1 MAVSGGAKAE
11 NPRVDGTDARFH
23 ALVSQR
29 QRNTLEERDS
39 EGSNPSAATTSASY
53 PNRQRNTAQTRDS
66 QGSNPWGATTGYSA
80 AWLAHSSG
88 RREVVGSNPTT
99 PTTSAAWSSW

>member
-39 EGSNPSAATTSASY
+39 EGSNPSQRTS
-53 PNRQRNTAQTRDS
+53 RQ
-66 QGSNPWGATTGYSA
+66 GAMRV
-80 AWLAHSSG
+80 G
-88 RREVVGSNPTT
+88 RRLGVDRNVSP
-99 PTTSAAWSSW
+99 S